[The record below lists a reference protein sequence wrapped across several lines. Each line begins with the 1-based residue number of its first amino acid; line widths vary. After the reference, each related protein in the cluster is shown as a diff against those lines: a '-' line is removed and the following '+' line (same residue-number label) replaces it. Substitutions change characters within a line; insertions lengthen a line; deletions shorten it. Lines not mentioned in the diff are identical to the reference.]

1 MIRNIEKQYNMKD
14 LKTIHDIAENI
25 GLNNIAAEITAIEM
39 RSNQEN
45 ARLILPLVGEFSSGK
60 TTLINALTDCKKLET
75 ATKPT
80 TATIYEVHFGSESC
94 HAKVLNEQNE
104 TIEVNDISS
113 LKNEALCDA
122 KVVTVFDTS
131 TKVPSSTI
139 LVDTPGLS
147 SPDPKHKQTLV
158 DFLPKA
164 DAVLLV
170 SDINQQV
177 TRSMTEF
184 VKTMTLSKRPI
195 FLVLTKSDTKS
206 AAEVLAAKKYILDN
220 IPIKFQGVA
229 CVSASKDDLTELYS
243 IFETIQK
250 DKNAILKLVNEQRVQ
265 NCITVILRRIDELLN
280 SSSNDM
286 DAENAIQKQKYELNK
301 LKRNINNLIESMR
314 DDISSCE
321 RDIVR
326 RFDDTIFDRLDNLAA
341 NKSANFDAEA
351 VSIINC
357 TSSLLFNDYKM
368 NIQEMLKAKV
378 NEREGTDHSIN
389 LHSLASLDLSNISL
403 KGFSYNLDLNS
414 MGHEYDGIIA
424 SGVIVAAVGAALA
437 VAAPAI
443 GGSAAVAGAAEGA
456 TAAYG
461 LGDLAVD
468 ALMYHRLSKVESENK
483 KHNNQ
488 LHHLPKD
495 IAQLSQNK
503 SEQQSA
509 SQKTEQQSAPQ
520 KTVRLSVPQK
530 KDVSSFV
537 GLFTD
542 IAMGKPQRRRA
553 IHDYID
559 GTLLPEFKL
568 QLNGI
573 SNKLVNFI
581 HTVLNKEAEENMQSM
596 TKALEELIEERK
608 NRKEAFQ
615 KRINELKNY
624 KTLLQNN

>member
-1 MIRNIEKQYNMKD
+1 MKD

-195 FLVLTKSDTKS
+195 YMVLTKSDTKS
-206 AAEVLAAKKYILDN
+206 ATEVSAAKKYILDN

-229 CVSASKDDLTELYS
+229 CVSASNNDLTELYS

-265 NCITVILRRIDELLN
+265 NCISVILSRIEELLN
-280 SSSNDM
+280 SSSNDK
-286 DAENAIQKQKYELNK
+286 DAENAIQKQKHELDK
-301 LKRNINNLIESMR
+301 LKRNIDNLVESMR
-314 DDISSCE
+314 DDIFSSE

-326 RFDDTIFDRLDNLAA
+326 RFDDTIFDRLDTLAA

-389 LHSLASLDLSNISL
+389 LHSLSSLDLSNISL

-424 SGVIVAAVGAALA
+424 TGVTVAAVVAVAA
-437 VAAPAI
+437 VAAPAVGAV
-443 GGSAAVAGAAEGA
+443 GGSTAVAGAAEGA
-456 TAAYG
+456 TAVAGAAESASAAYG
-461 LGDLAVD
+461 LGDFAID
-468 ALMYHRLSKVESENK
+468 ALLYHQLSKIDDENK
-483 KHNNQ
+483 E
-488 LHHLPKD
+488 
-495 IAQLSQNK
+495 QNK
-503 SEQQSA
+503 QLQQLPQDVPQLPQNQNA
-509 SQKTEQQSAPQ
+509 QQPAPQ
-520 KTVRLSVPQK
+520 KGIVENI
-530 KDVSSFV
+530 V
-537 GLFTD
+537 GHFTD
-542 IAMGKPQRRRA
+542 SAMGKPQRRRA

-559 GTLLPEFKL
+559 GTLLPEFKI

-573 SNKLVNFI
+573 SNSLVNFI
-581 HTVLNKEAEENMQSM
+581 RTALNKEAEENLQSM
-596 TKALEELIEERK
+596 TKAMEELIEERK
-608 NRKEAFQ
+608 NKKEAFQ
-615 KRINELKNY
+615 KRISELNNY
-624 KTLLQNN
+624 KTILQNI

>member
-1 MIRNIEKQYNMKD
+1 MKD
-14 LKTIHDIAENI
+14 LKTIHDIAENV
-25 GLNNIAAEITAIEM
+25 GLHNIAAEITAIEM

-45 ARLILPLVGEFSSGK
+45 ASLILPLVGEFSSGK

-80 TATIYEVHFGSESC
+80 TATIYEVHFGCESC
-94 HAKVLNEQNE
+94 YAKVLNELNE
-104 TIEVNDISS
+104 TIEVNDISN
-113 LKNEALCDA
+113 LKNDALRDA

-170 SDINQQV
+170 SDINQQM

-250 DKNAILKLVNEQRVQ
+250 DKNDILKLVNEQRVQ

-280 SSSNDM
+280 SSSNDK
-286 DAENAIQKQKYELNK
+286 DAENAIQKQKHELDK
-301 LKRNINNLIESMR
+301 LKRNIDNLVESMH
-314 DDISSCE
+314 DDISSSE

-326 RFDDTIFDRLDNLAA
+326 RFDDTIFDRLDTLAA
-341 NKSANFDAEA
+341 NRSANFDAEA

-378 NEREGTDHSIN
+378 NERQGTDHSIN

-414 MGHEYDGIIA
+414 MGHEYDGLIA
-424 SGVIVAAVGAALA
+424 TGVKVAAVVAIVAGAAM
-437 VAAPAI
+437 AAPAAGVA
-443 GGSAAVAGAAEGA
+443 GGSTAAAGAAEGA
-456 TAAYG
+456 TAAAGVAEGATATYG
-461 LGDLAVD
+461 LGDLAID
-468 ALMYHRLSKVESENK
+468 AMLYHQNCQLSKVVNEDKEQEIQLQQLPQDVSQLPQ
-483 KHNNQ
+483 NQ
-488 LHHLPKD
+488 
-495 IAQLSQNK
+495 NV
-503 SEQQSA
+503 QQP
-509 SQKTEQQSAPQ
+509 APQ
-520 KTVRLSVPQK
+520 KGIVESI
-530 KDVSSFV
+530 V
-537 GLFTD
+537 GHFTD
-542 IAMGKPQRRRA
+542 STMGKPQRRRA

-573 SNKLVNFI
+573 SNSLVNFI
-581 HTVLNKEAEENMQSM
+581 RTVLNKEAEENLQSM
-596 TKALEELIEERK
+596 TKALEELVEERK
-608 NRKEAFQ
+608 NKKEAFQ
-615 KRINELKNY
+615 KRINELNNY
-624 KTLLQNN
+624 KTLLQNI